1 MYQQKGQS
9 RSDIKNRT
17 PRAIGVKKKM
27 KATINHEAKTIS
39 VTFSKKSEMAAGREK
54 LSFQKRFL
62 AENGLSLMSGY
73 AFYMNFE
80 MTAKQQAAAA
90 RRFDLVVSE
99 ANQPELTDEEYYVVR
114 EKIAEKQRLFKILT
128 LS

>member
-1 MYQQKGQS
+1 
-9 RSDIKNRT
+9 
-17 PRAIGVKKKM
+17 M
-27 KATINHEAKTIS
+27 KATINHEEKIIS
-39 VTFSKKSEMAAGREK
+39 VTFSKKSEMPSGREK

-80 MTAKQQAAAA
+80 MTAAQQAATA
-90 RRFDLVVSE
+90 RRFDSIVSE
-99 ANQPELTDEEYYVVR
+99 ANQPELTDEEFYVIR
-114 EKIAEKQRLFKILT
+114 EKIAEKQRLFKIMT